1 MNPIINIENL
11 RKSYDDRE
19 VLKGINLKV
28 YPGEIIGYIGPNG
41 AGKSTTIKIL
51 LGLIDD
57 YTGNI
62 EICGNQ
68 INTDEFKYKKQLGY
82 VPEKAILYE
91 NLTSREYFR
100 FIGGMYGLDE
110 DLIES
115 KAKKMSEVFGINESF
130 DTRLNVFSKGSKQK
144 VMIISAL
151 MHNPDIYFLDEPLSG
166 MDANSVMIVK
176 ELLNELSNRGKTI
189 FYSSH
194 IMEVVEKLSSR
205 IVLINDGEIVI
216 DASLEE
222 VKKSKDIGLE
232 SIFAEVTGFEN
243 SKHIAQSL
251 VRVMEYVHD

>member
-11 RKSYDDRE
+11 RKSYDDVE

-57 YTGNI
+57 YSGNI
-62 EICGNQ
+62 EICGSK
-68 INTDEFKYKKQLGY
+68 IGSDEFVYKKHLGY
-82 VPEKAILYE
+82 VPEKAMLYE
-91 NLTSREYFR
+91 NLTCSEYFS
-100 FIGGMYGLDE
+100 FIGAMYGIDE
-110 DLIES
+110 ELIEA
-115 KAKKMSEVFGINESF
+115 KARKMAEVFGIKESF
-130 DTRLNVFSKGSKQK
+130 DNRINIFSKGSKQK
-144 VMIISAL
+144 IMIISAL

-166 MDANSVMIVK
+166 MDANSALIVK
-176 ELLNELSNRGKTI
+176 ELLNELSKMGKTI

-216 DASLEE
+216 DANAEE
-222 VKKSKDIGLE
+222 VRKNKDVGLE

-243 SKHIAQSL
+243 SKEIAKNL
-251 VRVMEYVHD
+251 VKVMEYVHY